1 MHGTMSKCDEFVIKA
16 LQEQNDLNKKVK
28 LLIEVKNEESEDA
41 KHFLVSC
48 GCDVK
53 KHFSAINTYLIET
66 DLNALTDLINSHS
79 IVRISYDRDVWA
91 LLDVAVQAIGVQRD
105 LDTKNGTEHTGA
117 GVTIGILDTGV
128 YPHKD
133 LVTPKNRI
141 IAFKDF
147 INGKDEPY
155 DDNGHGTHVAGCA
168 LGNGISSDGK
178 YQGAAPQANLVAA
191 KVLDSMGRG
200 NASSIISAVQW
211 MIDNKDNYNIGVI
224 SLSLGSYPIK
234 SYKEDPLCL
243 ILEKAWD
250 LGMTVMVAAGNS
262 GPSKQTIGSPAVH
275 PKLIAVGAIDDKD
288 TIENTDDTVADF
300 SSRGPT
306 IEGIDKPDIV
316 APGTNIVA
324 LRAPNSYTDRLKPD
338 YRIEEGY
345 FTLSGTSMATPIA
358 AGMAALLLEQ
368 RSNLKPD
375 EIKQLMMEGALRL
388 YEDKYS
394 YGKGLINY
402 QQSLNLLD
410 GNEEKPVS
418 GKVPGEHSLVIKWGS
433 DIPKLLENEIMQ
445 LNKNVYIATPVITDV
460 NLITLLCEASLKNI
474 SVNIALDLHVKE
486 NVHIAQYLTNYGV
499 NVFQLGQSASP
510 ELQGDTSFAIIDNK
524 KVLLSSASWRYLSY
538 SGQREFVI
546 NIENNKAVSYFM
558 ELYHQ
563 LSGANEDAV

>member
-1 MHGTMSKCDEFVIKA
+1 MHETMSKCDEFVIKA
-16 LQEQNDLNKKVK
+16 LQEEDDLNKKVK
-28 LLIEVKNEESEDA
+28 LLVEVKTEESEDA

-48 GCDVK
+48 GCDVR

-66 DLNALTDLINSHS
+66 DLNSLTDLINSHS

-91 LLDVAVQAIGVQRD
+91 LLDVAVKAIGVQRD
-105 LDTKNGTEHTGA
+105 LDAQGTEHTGA

-147 INGKDEPY
+147 INGKEDPY

-168 LGNGISSDGK
+168 LGNGTSSDGK
-178 YQGAAPQANLVAA
+178 YQGTAPQANLVAA

-200 NASSIISAVQW
+200 NASNIISAVQW
-211 MIDNKDNYNIGVI
+211 MIDNKENYNIGII

-250 LGMTVMVAAGNS
+250 LGITVLVAAGNS

-316 APGTNIVA
+316 APGTNIIA

-338 YRIEEGY
+338 YRIGEDY

-358 AGMAALLLEQ
+358 AGMAAMLLEQ
-368 RSNLKPD
+368 RNNLKPD
-375 EIKQLMMEGALRL
+375 EIKRLMMEGALKL
-388 YEDKYS
+388 NEDKYS

-402 QQSLNLLD
+402 KQSLNLLD
-410 GNEEKPVS
+410 GNEEKPDN
-418 GKVPGEHSLVIKWGS
+418 GKVPGEHSLVINWGS
-433 DIPKLLENEIMQ
+433 DIPKLLENEIIQ
-445 LNKNVYIATPVITDV
+445 LNKSIYIATPFITDV
-460 NLITLLCEASLKNI
+460 NLITLLCEASLNKV
-474 SVNIALDLHVKE
+474 SVNIALDLLVKE
-486 NVHIAQYLTNYGV
+486 NVHIAQYLTNFGV
-499 NVFQLGQSASP
+499 NVFHLGKTSSP
-510 ELQGDTSFAIIDNK
+510 EMQGDTSFAIIDNK
-524 KVLLSSASWRYLSY
+524 KVLLSSAAWRYLSY

-546 NIENNKAVSYFM
+546 NIENNKVVSYFM
-558 ELYHQ
+558 ELYQQ
-563 LSGANEDAV
+563 LSGAIVDAV